1 MHLAKL
7 RTVGGS
13 VMFAIPRAILESLDL
28 LPDRQVGLSVSDG
41 CLIVDPH
48 PRPRF
53 TLAELIEQCDPSAPL
68 TDDDR
73 QWLDEAPVGRE
84 EI

>member
-13 VMFAIPRAILESLDL
+13 VMFAIPRVILESLHL
-28 LPDRQVGLSVSDG
+28 IPDRQVGLSVADG
-41 CLIVDPH
+41 RLIVDPH
-48 PRPRF
+48 PRRRY
-53 TLAELIEQCDPSAPL
+53 TLAELVEQCEQSAAF
-68 TDDDR
+68 TDADR
-73 QWLDEAPVGRE
+73 QWLDDEPVGRE